1 MKCCAL
7 VEREML
13 ESERAGSDSEVGN
26 VNVSVGR
33 LGLCLI
39 MAARDGYCIG
49 DATRMIR
56 AIN

>member
-1 MKCCAL
+1 
-7 VEREML
+7 ML